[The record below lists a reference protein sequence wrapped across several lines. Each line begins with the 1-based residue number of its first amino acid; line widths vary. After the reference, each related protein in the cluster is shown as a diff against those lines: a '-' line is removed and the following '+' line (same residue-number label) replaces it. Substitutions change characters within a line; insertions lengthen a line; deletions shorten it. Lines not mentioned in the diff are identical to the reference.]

1 MLEFSLTNYNKIKEY
16 VDISLT
22 DKYSEL
28 EVVIK
33 PDIRTKIF
41 SKDDF
46 ERVFERLKYENYEF
60 QESMEELNINFI
72 DKKFKDVRL
81 SILGIANIQEYCN
94 TNQISKIDDKFITI
108 IYKNRYRK
116 DKQYLKPLYFN
127 DYNFNLNI
135 NIEKECHEK
144 DKNELKKRLSNMKKY
159 YRLKKR
165 YTFITEDKLF
175 RYDLTIIRSATVDNR
190 TGDYIYYRDL
200 ESSKTLTNPD
210 SYEFEI
216 EFIGFDR
223 FQKITA
229 KEVKNVTDNLIDNIG
244 ILLQPIRNTYYLIS
258 NSERIRVLKEYGRLV
273 TGKELQNKDLY
284 QKSLFIGPKNVSL
297 EKKDMMPIQTDFIG
311 YNIRMD
317 YCVTDKAD
325 GERFLLFISKNH
337 KLYLINNRLE
347 VFYTG
352 CKSNYYSGSILDGE
366 LIRKDKKGG
375 LLFLYMIF
383 DVYFSSG
390 EDVRIRQLMRS
401 DKDKQ
406 KNVPESRLEILETIL
421 NKTIIQYENTQNN
434 EENSGSHSISSSLE
448 EGEVKEEELGTELKF
463 KWKLKEFYY
472 GDIGV
477 VGTKIFQQSKFL
489 LDKIESGGFQYET
502 DGLIYTPVKL
512 PVGGY
517 VEGVVPNNTGVMW
530 NVCFKWK
537 PSQDNTI
544 DFLVNVMK
552 EKTEEGKYIDKISYQ
567 YDEKTGEMKKYKTLI
582 LKTGYNPN
590 IYDKVDICMSLY
602 TNDTKH
608 IGKKKRYIA
617 KEFIPNNPYI
627 EESYLADIEVVM
639 DSQGNEKMICYKTG
653 DEIEDNS
660 IVEMSY
666 DVSIKEVKQRWK
678 PRNVRYDKTME
689 RRLGYTQYGNDYA
702 TAESIWYSYYYP
714 ITINMITTG
723 EGITQEDILADE
735 DKYYSRVIKRDKS
748 YTKSLLD
755 FHNSFVK
762 FKLIKSV
769 SQLVGDEGRL
779 LDLACGKAGDL
790 HKWIQ
795 SNLKLVLGI
804 DISVDNI
811 ENPNDGACMRYYDT
825 RELYKKRRQLE
836 KVPEMLFM
844 AGNTSKSISDGDCS
858 SIPKYKEL
866 LQIIFGNQEIDKDK
880 VNRNLLKLWNLGESG
895 FDITSIQFALHYYF
909 KDIDTLRGILNNVS
923 KHTRVGGYFIGTCF
937 DGKLIFD
944 KLKDTPKGDYIQG
957 ELNGVRIW
965 RIKKDYDIN
974 RLDDD
979 ESSLGQGIWVYME
992 TINQMIKEYLVN
1004 FDYLTVLMRDE
1015 YGFEL
1020 VEDDRL
1026 TELNLKP
1033 TGLFKDLFNVMME
1046 DDLEYKDAKKM
1057 TNKEKEIS
1065 FMNRYFI
1072 FKKVKNV

>member
-1 MLEFSLTNYNKIKEY
+1 MLEFSLFDYNKIKEY

-28 EVVIK
+28 EVVLK
-33 PDIRTKIF
+33 PDSRSKLF

-46 ERVFERLKYENYEF
+46 ERVFERLKYENYELK
-60 QESMEELNINFI
+60 ESMEELNINFI

-81 SILGIANIQEYCN
+81 SISGIANIQEYCN
-94 TNQISKIDDKFITI
+94 TNLLSKINDKFITTI
-108 IYKNRYRK
+108 HKNRYRK

-135 NIEKECHEK
+135 NREKEC
-144 DKNELKKRLSNMKKY
+144 NEQDRNDLKKKLIHMKKS

-165 YTFITEDKLF
+165 YSFISSDKLF
-175 RYDLTIIRSATVDNR
+175 RYDLTIIRSSTSDKR
-190 TGDYIYYRDL
+190 TGEYIYYRNL
-200 ESSKTLTNPD
+200 ESSETLINPD

-223 FQKITA
+223 FQKSNT
-229 KEVKNVTDNLIDNIG
+229 EDVTQVTESLIDNIG
-244 ILLQPIRNTYYLIS
+244 IILQPIRNTYYLIS
-258 NSERIRVLKEYGRLV
+258 NRERIRVLKEYGKLV
-273 TGKELQNKDLY
+273 TGKDLQDKDLY

-297 EKKDMMPIQTDFIG
+297 DKKDMSPVQPDFIG
-311 YNIRMD
+311 YNIRTD

-406 KNVPESRLEILETIL
+406 KNIPESRLEILGTIL
-421 NKTIIQYENTQNN
+421 NKTIIKYDDT
-434 EENSGSHSISSSLE
+434 EENQSSSNSVSSLE
-448 EGEVKEEELGTELKF
+448 EGELIDNIELKF

-477 VGTKIFQQSKFL
+477 VGTKIFEKSKFL
-489 LDKIESGGFQYET
+489 LDIIENGGFQYET
-502 DGLIYTPVKL
+502 DGLIYTPIKL

-517 VEGVVPNNTGVMW
+517 VEGKLPNNTGVMW

-544 DFLVNVMK
+544 DFLVNIMK
-552 EKTEEGKYIDKISYQ
+552 EKTEEGNYIDKLKYQ
-567 YDEKTGEMKKYKTLI
+567 YDDKTKELKKYKTLI

-602 TNDTKH
+602 TNDNKQ
-608 IGKKKRYIA
+608 IGKKKKYIE
-617 KEFIPNNPYI
+617 KEFIPNNPYLA
-627 EESYLADIEVVM
+627 ESYLADIEVVT
-639 DSQGNEKMICYKTG
+639 DSQGNDKMICYKTS

-666 DVSIKEVKQRWK
+666 DVSIHEVRKRWK

-702 TAESIWYSYYYP
+702 TAESIWNSYYNP
-714 ITINMITTG
+714 ITKHMITTG
-723 EGITQEDILADE
+723 EGVEPQDILDSE

-762 FKLIKSV
+762 SKLIQSV
-769 SQLVGDEGRL
+769 SILVGDKGRL
-779 LDLACGKAGDL
+779 LDFACGKAGDL

-795 SNLKLVLGI
+795 SNLKLVVGI

-811 ENPNDGACMRYYDT
+811 ENTNDGACMRYYDT
-825 RELYKKRRQLE
+825 RELYEKKKQLD
-836 KVPEMLFM
+836 KVPQMLFL
-844 AGNTSKSISDGDCS
+844 AGNTSKSISNGDCS

-866 LQIIFGNQEIDKDK
+866 LQIIFGNQQIEKAK
-880 VNRNLLKLWNLGESG
+880 VNNNLLKLWNLGENG

-909 KDIDTLRGILNNVS
+909 KDKDTLKGILDNIS
-923 KHTRVGGYFIGTCF
+923 KHTKIGGYFIGTCF
-937 DGKLIFD
+937 DGQLIFD
-944 KLKDTPKGDYIQG
+944 KLKGLTKGDYIQG
-957 ELNGVRIW
+957 EVNGVRIW
-965 RIKKDYDIN
+965 RIKKDYEIDS
-974 RLDDD
+974 LDND
-979 ESSLGQGIWVYME
+979 ETSLGKSIWVYME

-1004 FDYLTVLMRDE
+1004 FDYLTILMKK

-1020 VEDDRL
+1020 VDDDKL
-1026 TELNLKP
+1026 LELKLKP
-1033 TGLFKDLFNVMME
+1033 TGLFKDLFDVMMQE
-1046 DDLEYKDAKKM
+1046 DAEYKEAKQM
-1057 TNKEKEIS
+1057 TNEEKEIS

>member
-1 MLEFSLTNYNKIKEY
+1 MLEFSLFDYNKIKEY

-28 EVVIK
+28 EVVLK
-33 PDIRTKIF
+33 PDSRSKLF

-46 ERVFERLKYENYEF
+46 ERVFERLKYENYELK
-60 QESMEELNINFI
+60 ESMEELNINFI

-81 SILGIANIQEYCN
+81 SISGIANIQEYCN
-94 TNQISKIDDKFITI
+94 TNQLSKINDKFITTI
-108 IYKNRYRK
+108 HKNRYRK

-135 NIEKECHEK
+135 NREKEC
-144 DKNELKKRLSNMKKY
+144 NEQDRNDLKKKLIHMKKS

-165 YTFITEDKLF
+165 YSFISSDKLF
-175 RYDLTIIRSATVDNR
+175 RYDLTIIRSSTSDKR
-190 TGDYIYYRDL
+190 TGEYIYYRNL
-200 ESSKTLTNPD
+200 ESSETLINPD

-223 FQKITA
+223 FKKSNT
-229 KEVKNVTDNLIDNIG
+229 EDVTQVTESLIGNIG
-244 ILLQPIRNTYYLIS
+244 IILQPIRNTYYLIS
-258 NSERIRVLKEYGRLV
+258 NRERIRVLKEYGKLV
-273 TGKELQNKDLY
+273 TGKDLQDKDLY

-297 EKKDMMPIQTDFIG
+297 DKKDMSPVQPDFIG
-311 YNIRMD
+311 YNIRTD

-406 KNVPESRLEILETIL
+406 KNIPESRLEILETIL
-421 NKTIIQYENTQNN
+421 NKTIIKYDDT
-434 EENSGSHSISSSLE
+434 EENQSSSNSVSSLE
-448 EGEVKEEELGTELKF
+448 EGELIDDIELKF

-477 VGTKIFQQSKFL
+477 VGTKIFEKSKFL
-489 LDKIESGGFQYET
+489 LDIIENGGFQYET
-502 DGLIYTPVKL
+502 DGLIYTPIKL

-517 VEGVVPNNTGVMW
+517 VEGKLPNNTGVMW

-544 DFLVNVMK
+544 DFLVNIMK
-552 EKTEEGKYIDKISYQ
+552 EKTEEGNYIDKLKYQ
-567 YDEKTGEMKKYKTLI
+567 NDDKTGELKKYKTLI

-602 TNDTKH
+602 TNDNKQ
-608 IGKKKRYIA
+608 IGKKKKYIE
-617 KEFIPNNPYI
+617 KEFIPNNPYLK
-627 EESYLADIEVVM
+627 ESYLADIEVVT
-639 DSQGNEKMICYKTG
+639 DSQGNDKMICYKTS

-666 DVSIKEVKQRWK
+666 DVSIHEVKKRWK

-702 TAESIWYSYYYP
+702 TAESIWNSYYNP
-714 ITINMITTG
+714 ITKHMITTG
-723 EGITQEDILADE
+723 EGVEPQDILDSE

-762 FKLIKSV
+762 SKLIQSV
-769 SQLVGDEGRL
+769 SILVGDKGRL
-779 LDLACGKAGDL
+779 LDFACGKAGDL

-795 SNLKLVLGI
+795 SNLKLVVGI

-811 ENPNDGACMRYYDT
+811 ENTNDGACMRYYDT
-825 RELYKKRRQLE
+825 RELYEKKKQLD
-836 KVPEMLFM
+836 KVPQMLFL
-844 AGNTSKSISDGDCS
+844 AGNTSKSISNGDCS

-866 LQIIFGNQEIDKDK
+866 LQIIFGNQQIDKEK
-880 VNRNLLKLWNLGESG
+880 VNTNLLKLWNLGENG

-909 KDIDTLRGILNNVS
+909 KDIDTLKGILDNIS
-923 KHTRVGGYFIGTCF
+923 KHTKVGGYFIGTCF
-937 DGKLIFD
+937 DGQLIFD
-944 KLKDTPKGDYIQG
+944 KLKGLTKGDYIQG
-957 ELNGVRIW
+957 EVNGVRIW
-965 RIKKDYDIN
+965 RIKKDYEIDY
-974 RLDDD
+974 LDND
-979 ESSLGQGIWVYME
+979 ETSLGKSIWVYME

-1004 FDYLTVLMRDE
+1004 FDYLTILMKN

-1020 VEDDRL
+1020 VDDDKL
-1026 TELNLKP
+1026 LELNLKP
-1033 TGLFKDLFNVMME
+1033 TGLFKDLFNVMMQE
-1046 DDLEYKDAKKM
+1046 DAEYKEAKQM
-1057 TNKEKEIS
+1057 TSKEKEIS